1 MIIKDVIIDA
11 INIEKNL
18 KSYYIALNDIYI
30 TKWL

>member
-30 TKWL
+30 TQ